1 MLPKI
6 CSFSECGRVQVAK
19 GLCRAHYEQLK
30 RGIPLRP
37 IRVRIEGDCSVSE
50 CSASAFCK
58 GMCKRHYRKNLPPC
72 SIEDCQKP
80 RTSHGYCSMHVKRL
94 RLHGDVEFTSVIVGD
109 DISRFFSKVHK
120 TPTCWEWAGSTG
132 QTGYGRFAQDGKN
145 KEAHRVSYEIHKGAI
160 PDGYY
165 IDHICHNTVCVN
177 PKHLRIATP
186 KQNVENYGV
195 LRKANRSGVRGVH
208 WSKLHSKWRA
218 VVAHNKKKYHVGL
231 FDDLQE
237 AEKAV
242 KAKRNELHTYNDL
255 DRS

>member
-19 GLCRAHYEQLK
+19 GLCRSHYGQLK

-109 DISRFFSKVHK
+109 DLSRFFSKVHK

-132 QTGYGRFAQDGKN
+132 QTGYGRFAQDGKTR
-145 KEAHRVSYEIHKGAI
+145 KPIVFLMRFTRAQYRTVTTLITSAI
-160 PDGYY
+160 TRCASILSTFGLPLRSRMLRT
-165 IDHICHNTVCVN
+165 TVCCERPTDLVSEVFTG
-177 PKHLRIATP
+177 RSSIASGAQSLLTTKRSITSDYSMIFK
-186 KQNVENYGV
+186 KQ
-195 LRKANRSGVRGVH
+195 K
-208 WSKLHSKWRA
+208 KL
-218 VVAHNKKKYHVGL
+218 
-231 FDDLQE
+231 
-237 AEKAV
+237 
-242 KAKRNELHTYNDL
+242 
-255 DRS
+255 